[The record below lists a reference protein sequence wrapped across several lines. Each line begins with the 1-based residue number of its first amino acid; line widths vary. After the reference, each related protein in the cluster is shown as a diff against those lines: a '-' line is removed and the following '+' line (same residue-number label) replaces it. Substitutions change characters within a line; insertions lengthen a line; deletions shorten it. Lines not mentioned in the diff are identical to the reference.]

1 MTGLQRADRALAIR
15 PARGISRGTKAPA
28 ARTDSPGLPGARR
41 KIVDRDLNRP
51 SDSGC
56 AVRAA
61 SVRMLASGGTLSSI
75 NTVHG
80 QQMRSVRLRS

>member
-1 MTGLQRADRALAIR
+1 
-15 PARGISRGTKAPA
+15 
-28 ARTDSPGLPGARR
+28 
-41 KIVDRDLNRP
+41 
-51 SDSGC
+51 
-56 AVRAA
+56 VRAA